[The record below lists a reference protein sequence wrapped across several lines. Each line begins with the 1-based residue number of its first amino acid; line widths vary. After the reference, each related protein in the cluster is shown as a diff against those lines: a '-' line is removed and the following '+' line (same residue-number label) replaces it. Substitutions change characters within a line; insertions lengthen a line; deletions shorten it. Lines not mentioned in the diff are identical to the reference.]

1 MFKNASALLFMFL
14 LINCFLIQKTLNFHR
29 CLLPTLRKK
38 IIRRSNFDSLSTG
51 ESEGIQIAKIAAE
64 TEIKKSRIAARS
76 TLISSLLISLS
87 ICFSFFAA
95 SYAVMYLGAKF
106 EHGMTGKLTD
116 FERFYSSMKPKTFL
130 LPFTGLI
137 AATAAVSQLSVQFT
151 AAVVKLASRFFCR

>member
-1 MFKNASALLFMFL
+1 MFKNASALLFIFL

-38 IIRRSNFDSLSTG
+38 IILRSNFDSLSTG

-87 ICFSFFAA
+87 IFAA